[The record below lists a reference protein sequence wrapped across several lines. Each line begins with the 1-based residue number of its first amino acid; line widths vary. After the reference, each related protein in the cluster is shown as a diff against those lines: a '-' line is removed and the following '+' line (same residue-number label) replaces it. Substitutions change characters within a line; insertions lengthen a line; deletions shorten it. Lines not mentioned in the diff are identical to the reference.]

1 MKLILIS
8 KPTFFVEEDKILTT
22 LFEEG
27 LEILHLRK
35 PDTPPVYAERLLT
48 LIPEKFRRRIV
59 VHSNFY
65 LKDEYKLKGIHLN
78 KRNPRPPENYSGH
91 ISCSCHTIEEVA
103 SRKGPC
109 SYVFLSPIFD
119 SISKNGYNSPFTLD
133 QLKAASK
140 SGIIDKKVIALGGI
154 DEENLPKIKDLGFGG
169 VAVLGSLWEKFDPAS
184 DYSYRNLIEHFR
196 KLKRLAE

>member
-91 ISCSCHTIEEVA
+91 ISCSCHTIEEVT

-154 DEENLPKIKDLGFGG
+154 NEENLPKIKDLGFGG
-169 VAVLGSLWEKFDPAS
+169 AAVLGSLWEKFDPAS
-184 DYSYRNLIEHFR
+184 DYSYRNLIEHFQ

>member
-8 KPTFFVEEDKILTT
+8 KPTFFVEEDKILTA

-35 PDTPPVYAERLLT
+35 PDTAPVYAERLLT
-48 LIPEKFRRRIV
+48 LIPEKFRRRVV

-78 KRNPRPPENYSGH
+78 KQNPRPPVNYSGH
-91 ISCSCHTIEEVA
+91 ISCSCHTLEEVA

-119 SISKNGYNSPFTLD
+119 SISKAGYKSAFTQE
-133 QLKAASK
+133 QLRAAAK
-140 SGIIDKKVIALGGI
+140 SGIIDKKVVALGGV
-154 DEENLPKIKDLGFGG
+154 DEDNIRQLKDLGFGG
-169 VAVLGSLWEKFDPAS
+169 AAVLGSLWDKFDFAS
-184 DYSYRNLIEHFR
+184 DYSYCDLIDHFR